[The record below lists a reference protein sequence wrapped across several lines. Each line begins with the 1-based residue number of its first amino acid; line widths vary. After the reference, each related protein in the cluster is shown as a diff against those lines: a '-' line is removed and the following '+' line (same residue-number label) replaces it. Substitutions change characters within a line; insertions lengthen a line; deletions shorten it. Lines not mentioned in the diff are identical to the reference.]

1 VLIDV
6 STTACKQKY
15 NVCYGLTNGRS
26 LALRERP
33 ELADCRDYAN
43 DPSCD
48 GATSKMSWHIHP
60 FMKKPSHAH
69 FLCFNL
75 IQHEVMFDGKT
86 AAARIP
92 IVTRLTQ
99 SGIGGKLP

>member
-1 VLIDV
+1 
-6 STTACKQKY
+6 
-15 NVCYGLTNGRS
+15 
-26 LALRERP
+26 
-33 ELADCRDYAN
+33 
-43 DPSCD
+43 
-48 GATSKMSWHIHP
+48 MSWHIHP